1 MRPESS
7 RVESAADSSTR
18 DHNFV
23 PRYDGFAELNP
34 PHGFDDGTFFPI
46 APSSLGETW
55 MKHLIALALIACLAA
70 SASADDKPEGKKKR
84 AGNRDAGAWM
94 AGNLGK
100 TLEKVELTDEQKEK
114 WNEAKKSFTAQ
125 VKDLREEGLTPELMK
140 KRNDAQ
146 KEAREAGL
154 KGKELAAKLNEGF
167 SEEEQALFSKQQ
179 KAVRSLR
186 ASVAG
191 MLTPEQMAA
200 LPEQARKQ
208 MTATKE
214 RGEGKGKGRGKGKGK
229 KKDA

>member
-1 MRPESS
+1 
-7 RVESAADSSTR
+7 
-18 DHNFV
+18 
-23 PRYDGFAELNP
+23 
-34 PHGFDDGTFFPI
+34 
-46 APSSLGETW
+46 
-55 MKHLIALALIACLAA
+55 MKHLIALALIACLATT
-70 SASADDKPEGKKKR
+70 ASADDKPEGKKKR

-94 AGNLGK
+94 AGNVAKL
-100 TLEKVELTDEQKEK
+100 LEKVELTDEQKEK
-114 WNEAKKSFTAQ
+114 WNEAKKSFTSQ

-154 KGKELAAKLNEGF
+154 KGKEMAAKLNEGF
-167 SEEEQALFSKQQ
+167 SEEEQALFNKQQ

-208 MTATKE
+208 MSAAKE
-214 RGEGKGKGRGKGKGK
+214 RGEGKGKKQGKGKGK